1 MLAACHVFRSTT
13 TTHAMSDGG
22 DGGCVSEELP
32 RRQTLFLY
40 MVTNRKEGVQSV
52 TRIGCV
58 SDPIKRLAIFN
69 SPTPTPGSD
78 RRARQAAGHWN
89 LLLAIAVP
97 PELSGSALKEEWR
110 KSTRK
115 IHKRFEYGI
124 VCIARHHGLPHFVD
138 IDELSKDARIVD
150 ELPDLVKELH
160 QQVQRRSVRELKNL
174 ADQVLNGCL
183 PIRLSSSSGL
193 SFAHADRPRDRYR
206 KRSRADS
213 SAATM
218 YAKRGGGDALC
229 TTMNDDDMAPAL
241 ASVEVT
247 RMLESAFV

>member
-1 MLAACHVFRSTT
+1 MLAVSRARHG
-13 TTHAMSDGG
+13 MSMFN
-22 DGGCVSEELP
+22 EEPPP

-40 MVTNRKEGVQSV
+40 MATNRKEGVQSV

-58 SDPIKRLAIFN
+58 SDPIQRLAIFN

-89 LLLAIAVP
+89 LLLVIAVP
-97 PELSGSALKEEWR
+97 PELSGMALKEEWR

-138 IDELSKDARIVD
+138 IDELYKDSRIVD
-150 ELPDLVKELH
+150 ELPELVSELH
-160 QQVQRRSVRELKNL
+160 QQVQQRPVGDLKHL
-174 ADQVLNGCL
+174 AECVTSGRL

-193 SFAHADRPRDRYR
+193 SFAYVDRPRDRYR
-206 KRSRADS
+206 KRSRTTDGAPS
-213 SAATM
+213 SSSSRVKRDDCDARDVGGAAAART
-218 YAKRGGGDALC
+218 
-229 TTMNDDDMAPAL
+229 
-241 ASVEVT
+241 EVT
-247 RMLESAFV
+247 QLLASAFV

>member
-1 MLAACHVFRSTT
+1 
-13 TTHAMSDGG
+13 MSDG
-22 DGGCVSEELP
+22 DVVSEDLP

-89 LLLAIAVP
+89 LLLVIAVP
-97 PELSGSALKEEWR
+97 PELSGTALKEEWR

-138 IDELSKDARIVD
+138 IDELSKDARIID

-160 QQVQRRSVRELKNL
+160 QQVQRSGCDLKHL
-174 ADQVLNGCL
+174 AEQVSNGRL

-213 SAATM
+213 STAGAQLTTRVKRDAA
-218 YAKRGGGDALC
+218 AR
-229 TTMNDDDMAPAL
+229 DDMMLTTEIPSL
-241 ASVEVT
+241 ASAEVT
-247 RMLESAFV
+247 RILESAFV